1 MKRIIYIIV
10 TVALACSAFADAS
23 AQLYRRENRKGNRAF
38 GRGDYDGALEHYSRS
53 LSKDTVNVIPHLYNM
68 SYVLHSDRRDST
80 QNMIKDSLA
89 MDCLNQLA
97 EAVEGT
103 QHEFDYH
110 FNKGVLAIDMQDW
123 QLAVDEFK
131 KCLIMNPDDML
142 SRENYIYA
150 KRQQSENNENS
161 GGGGGQDPQN
171 QDQNQNGDQD
181 QNGDQN
187 QNDQNQLGQ
196 NKDQDGNQDQKE
208 QGQDKKDQ
216 NDQQDNKNDQGGQ
229 DQPEDKQ
236 EQHGDAQPQESKI
249 SPQAAKQILQAM
261 QAKEKETQDKVE
273 KKKAAAMKSK
283 QKVKN
288 W

>member
-1 MKRIIYIIV
+1 M
-10 TVALACSAFADAS
+10 ALACSAFADAS

-171 QDQNQNGDQD
+171 QNGDQD

-187 QNDQNQLGQ
+187 QNDQNQQGQ